1 MSNDL
6 DDLSGFYYFRKPPC
20 DAIVASNLGTTL
32 RNQLSHLG
40 ICGF

>member
-6 DDLSGFYYFRKPPC
+6 DDLRVYYFRKPPC